1 MAVYE
6 WIILAA
12 IILLEVAIFVKNFVS
27 FTRLSKEERKKKMI
41 EYLQGIIVSAELMLG
56 DGAGPAKLAYVEQE
70 FKKKAPIVYR
80 MVILFTGSENLR
92 ELIEQGLS
100 EIKAG
105 FEKKLQEEPDKEG
118 ESEIPLEI
126 VESEIPLE
134 IVEEEKSENNY
145 EEVVENESEI

>member
-12 IILLEVAIFVKNFVS
+12 IILLEVAIFIKNFVS
-27 FTRLSKEERKKKMI
+27 FARLSKEERKKKMI

-92 ELIEQGLS
+92 ELIEQGLN

-118 ESEIPLEI
+118 ESEIPFK
-126 VESEIPLE
+126 

-145 EEVVENESEI
+145 EEVVENENEI